1 MANPSVTNLKP
12 GEGDVFT
19 PTNTLYFSVRDGD
32 TRVNRNSVNSLV
44 TFSKTSY
51 LATALPGSVGSY
63 LDVFNDALPESR
75 PGPNV
80 DRYLNDDISYDYDS
94 DGLDDGTYGPV
105 LVLEKAVAGEDTER
119 GVLFV
124 EADRPSQENTPVGCE
139 IVLGIQSYTRAAGSY
154 FSSSDYV
161 GVVAGFV
168 SWPDNTGVFV
178 FFKEDGSG
186 NRSIYVGGPAEDGV
200 GTRTGAETVVDW
212 SEDINGDSILHAPP
226 AIRVVWD
233 NSRLG
238 KVFVFLT
245 NNSDLTM
252 SVDGGSSTLAKNEEL
267 LLFESTI
274 TGLGTLQAAARIGN
288 YFSESPPN
296 KLVAFAGINNGSVS
310 DFVEV
315 HSIVVEEFG
324 VFLVGDGNEVSTSSL
339 ARSPSDSVVVGT
351 YEDTEAWDR
360 SEVTTQVT
368 RGSTYFNIS
377 RDAQVANTSVSIAE
391 ADLSSQSFLMVFQ
404 GSVRSQEHAGSQST
418 GIGVD
423 IDDGTALTAFR
434 FLDDFAITR
443 LGVFSDGTA
452 SAKTSTSSFH
462 VSPSSWGETTPEI
475 LLIGDQ
481 TQGFLEMFVSE
492 ASDSPVSQVTESA
505 FSAIGAVPYST
516 VPSSYADPTIAVGFL
531 DEGDALNYGGSFTV
545 YKLIVLP
552 GAEVFLPTKAVGSLP
567 DDFST
572 WERWNAIV
580 SGSPLVSPV
589 ASTADPHWKIES
601 SSNTDYAFFYRAI
614 TEPYYLPGE
623 SGISLW
629 AKIRLDSWIDQF
641 SGTKSPR
648 IPTCA
653 LMAIDIGNDLFVQ
666 LQTVLSTSGEQYIFL
681 SQDAQDYIEVL
692 NQTEAGQKISY
703 QVDLSEFHTYMISY
717 RPGKSVDVY
726 IDFSDEPAIHLDWT
740 ERSGSHRSSDIL
752 SAGMTI
758 AVGAIPLSSPGGTA
772 SLTMG
777 MIGVSVGSGF
787 NFEATMSVSDT
798 ALQDSI
804 YGASAN
810 TFVDVADEDP

>member
-32 TRVNRNSVNSLV
+32 TRVNRTSVNSLT

-51 LATALPGSVGSY
+51 HATALPSSVDTY

-75 PGPNV
+75 PGLKV
-80 DRYLNDDISYDYDS
+80 DRYLSNDISHS
-94 DGLDDGTYGPV
+94 GGTYGPV
-105 LVLEKAVAGEDTER
+105 LVLEKAVPGEDTEK

-139 IVLGIQSYTRAAGSY
+139 ITIGLQSFTRGAGSY
-154 FSSSDYV
+154 FSDSDYT

-168 SWPDNTGVFV
+168 SWPDNSGVFI
-178 FFKEDGSG
+178 FFKDNGSG
-186 NRSIYVGGPAEDGV
+186 VRHIYVGGPASDGSGTRV
-200 GTRTGAETVVDW
+200 GTEVEVDW
-212 SEDINGDSILHAPP
+212 LEDDNGDSMVHNPP
-226 AIRVVWD
+226 SIRVVWD

-245 NNSDLTM
+245 NNHSEVM
-252 SVDGGSSTLAKNEEL
+252 NVGGGASELAQNEEL
-267 LLFESTI
+267 LLFESSI
-274 TGLGTLQAAARIGN
+274 PGLGTLQAAARIGN
-288 YFSESPPN
+288 YFSEAPPN
-296 KLVAFAGINNGSVS
+296 KLVAFAGINHGGVS

-315 HSIVVEEFG
+315 HSITVEEFG
-324 VFLVGDGNEVSTSSL
+324 VFLVGDGNSVSTASSS
-339 ARSPSDSVVVGT
+339 RSPSDSMVVAT
-351 YEDTEAWDR
+351 YGDTKAWDR
-360 SEVTTQVT
+360 SEITDQVT
-368 RGSTYFNIS
+368 QESDYFSIS
-377 RDAQVANTSVSIAE
+377 RDAQVGNTSISVSE
-391 ADLSSQSFLMVFQ
+391 TDLASQSFLVVLQ

-418 GIGVD
+418 GIGID
-423 IDDGTALTAFR
+423 IDDGTSLTALR
-434 FLDDFAITR
+434 FLDDFATTR
-443 LGVFSDGTA
+443 LGVFSDSTA
-452 SAKTSTSSFH
+452 STKTSTSSFT

-481 TQGFLEMFVSE
+481 AQGFLEMFVSE
-492 ASDSPVSQVTESA
+492 TSGSPVSQVTESA
-505 FSAIGAVPYST
+505 FSDIGAVAYST
-516 VPSSYADPTIAVGFL
+516 VSSSYADPTISIGFL
-531 DEGDALNYGGSFTV
+531 DEGDSLNYGGTFTV
-545 YKLIVLP
+545 SKLIVLP

-601 SSNTDYAFFYRAI
+601 SINTDYAFFYRAI
-614 TEPYYLPGE
+614 TEPEYLPGE

-629 AKIRLDSWIDQF
+629 AKIRLDAWIDQF
-641 SGTKSPR
+641 SGIKSPR

-703 QVDLSEFHTYMISY
+703 QIDLSEFHTYMISY

-726 IDFSDEPAIHLDWT
+726 IDFSDEPAIHLDWA
-740 ERSGSHRSSDIL
+740 ERSASHRSSDIL
-752 SAGMTI
+752 SAGMT
-758 AVGAIPLSSPGGTA
+758 AVVGAIPLSSPGGTV

-787 NFEATMSVSDT
+787 NFEATMSVSDDV
-798 ALQDSI
+798 LQDSI

>member
-19 PTNTLYFSVRDGD
+19 PTNTLYFGVRDGD
-32 TRVNRNSVNSLV
+32 TRVNRSSVNSLV
-44 TFSKTSY
+44 TFSKTNY
-51 LATALPGSVGSY
+51 RATALPSSIGTY

-75 PGPNV
+75 PPVNV
-80 DRYLNDDISYDYDS
+80 DRYLSDDIPYDYDS
-94 DGLDDGTYGPV
+94 DAVVDGTYGPV
-105 LVLEKAVAGEDTER
+105 LVLEKAIAGEDTER

-124 EADRPSQENTPVGCE
+124 EADRPSEENTPVGCE
-139 IVLGIQSYTRAAGSY
+139 IVLGIQSYTRGVGSY
-154 FSSSDYV
+154 FSSLDYV

-178 FFKEDGSG
+178 FFKEDASG
-186 NRSIYVGGPAEDGV
+186 NRSIYVGGPAEDGT
-200 GTRTGAETVVDW
+200 GTRSGTETVVDW
-212 SEDINGDSILHAPP
+212 AEDVNGDSIVHAPP

-274 TGLGTLQAAARIGN
+274 SSLASLQAAARIGN
-288 YFSESPPN
+288 YFSELPPN

-310 DFVEV
+310 DFVEI
-315 HSIVVEEFG
+315 HSITVEEFG
-324 VFLVGDGNEVSTSSL
+324 VFLVGDGNEVSTASL
-339 ARSPSDSVVVGT
+339 VRSPSDSVVVAT
-351 YEDTEAWDR
+351 YADTEAWDR
-360 SEVTTQVT
+360 SEITNQVT
-368 RGSTYFNIS
+368 QEDTYFDIARS
-377 RDAQVANTSVSIAE
+377 AQVANTSISISE
-391 ADLSSQSFLMVFQ
+391 PDLASQSFLVVLQ

-418 GIGVD
+418 GIGLD
-423 IDDGTALTAFR
+423 IDDGTSLTALR
-434 FLDDFAITR
+434 FLDDFATTR
-443 LGVFSDGTA
+443 LGVFSDAAATT
-452 SAKTSTSSFH
+452 KTSTSSFS
-462 VSPSSWGETTPEI
+462 VSPSSWGEATPEI

-481 TQGFLEMFVSE
+481 AQGFLEMFVSE
-492 ASDSPVSQVTESA
+492 TSGSPVSQVTESA

-516 VPSSYADPTIAVGFL
+516 VPSSYATPTVSLGFL
-531 DEGDALNYGGSFTV
+531 DEDDSLNYGGTFTV
-545 YKLIVLP
+545 SKLIVLP
-552 GAEVFLPTKAVGSLP
+552 GAQVFLPTKAVGFLP
-567 DDFST
+567 NNLGT
-572 WERWNAIV
+572 WEQWTAITG
-580 SGSPLVSPV
+580 GSPSVTAVL
-589 ASTADPHWKIES
+589 STEDPHWKIENA
-601 SSNTDYAFFYRAI
+601 SNVDYAFFYRAI
-614 TEPYYLPGE
+614 TEPIYLPGE

-629 AKIRLDSWIDQF
+629 AKLRLDSWIDQF
-641 SGTKSPR
+641 SGTGSPR

-692 NQTEAGQKISY
+692 NQTEAGQKISH

-726 IDFSDEPAIHLDWT
+726 IDFSDEPVIHLDWT
-740 ERSGSHRSSDIL
+740 ERTAAHRSSDIL
-752 SAGMTI
+752 LAGMSI

-798 ALQDSI
+798 VLQDSI